1 MTKASDETFTL
12 TGTFLALI
20 LIGFFARLSYSMART
35 PVLALFAK
43 ALGASSTMIGLVVG
57 MSTVTGIFFKAPAG
71 TLSDV
76 YGRRAALMAAVM
88 VFGLMPFTYILVH
101 DYRLLIVIRFFHGFA
116 TAIYGPVAMAVIIDV
131 AGDRKGQLI
140 ATYSSISILGGLI
153 AAPLGGGLLYMLGGA
168 DPSPQVF
175 HLVYLAVGCIGCVSL
190 LLVLTLWRR
199 LPSRPSPEPPTL
211 GEVMGKFRD
220 DVVAVVTD
228 VQVLLTSAMEGVQN
242 LTVGA
247 LEAFLPVYIT
257 VTAGLTS
264 FHAGVLWG
272 VQLVVLVLVRPVM
285 GRVSD
290 IRGRKPL
297 VTAGM
302 VLCVVSFI
310 LYPATTSFIAL
321 CGLTL
326 LFGMGEAM
334 VTSSTAAMVAEL
346 SKARGHGTS
355 MGVFGSLWDIGHA
368 AGPITTGFLLSHLGY
383 LPAFGVISAVLLI
396 ATVAFQL
403 FVRESR
409 RIGVRTG

>member
-1 MTKASDETFTL
+1 VIESMGDARDRFSL
-12 TGTFLALI
+12 NGTFLALI

-35 PVLALFAK
+35 PVLALFAR
-43 ALGASSTMIGLVVG
+43 ALGASSTAIGLVVG

-76 YGRRAALMAAVM
+76 YGRRAALLASVL
-88 VFGLMPFTYILVH
+88 VFGLMPFSYLLVH
-101 DYRLLIVIRFFHGFA
+101 DYRLLVVIRFFHGFA
-116 TAIYGPVAMAVIIDV
+116 TAIYGPVAMAVIIDI

-153 AAPLGGGLLYMLGGA
+153 AAPLGGGLLQLLGGA
-168 DPSPQVF
+168 DPSPHVF
-175 HLVYLAVGCIGCVSL
+175 RMVYLVVGCIGSVSL
-190 LLVLTLWRR
+190 LLVLALWRR

-257 VTAGLTS
+257 VTAGLSS

-272 VQLVVLVLVRPVM
+272 IQLVVLVLIRPVM

-290 IRGRKPL
+290 VRGRKPL
-297 VTAGM
+297 ITAGM
-302 VLCVVSFI
+302 LLCVVSFI

-326 LFGMGEAM
+326 VFGLGEAM
-334 VTSSTAAMVAEL
+334 VTSSTAAMVAEM

-368 AGPITTGFLLSHLGY
+368 AGPIATGFLLSRLGY
-383 LPAFGVISAVLLI
+383 LPAFGIISAVLLV
-396 ATVAFQL
+396 ATIAFQIV
-403 FVRESR
+403 VREPR
-409 RIGVRTG
+409 RLKG

>member
-1 MTKASDETFTL
+1 MIESMGDARDRFSL
-12 TGTFLALI
+12 NGTFLALI

-35 PVLALFAK
+35 PVLALFAR
-43 ALGASSTMIGLVVG
+43 ALGASSTAIGLVVG

-76 YGRRAALMAAVM
+76 YGRRAALLASVL
-88 VFGLMPFTYILVH
+88 VFGLMPFSYLLVH
-101 DYRLLIVIRFFHGFA
+101 DYRLLVVIRFFHGFA
-116 TAIYGPVAMAVIIDV
+116 TAIYGPVAMAVIIDI

-153 AAPLGGGLLYMLGGA
+153 AAPLGGGLLQLLGGA
-168 DPSPQVF
+168 DPSPHVF
-175 HLVYLAVGCIGCVSL
+175 RMVYLVVGCIGSVSL
-190 LLVLTLWRR
+190 LLVLALWRR

-257 VTAGLTS
+257 VTAGLSS

-272 VQLVVLVLVRPVM
+272 IQLVVLVLIRPVM

-290 IRGRKPL
+290 VHGRKPL
-297 VTAGM
+297 ITAGM
-302 VLCVVSFI
+302 LLCVVSFI

-326 LFGMGEAM
+326 VFGLGEAM
-334 VTSSTAAMVAEL
+334 VTSSTAAMVAEM

-368 AGPITTGFLLSHLGY
+368 AGPIATGFLLSRLGY
-383 LPAFGVISAVLLI
+383 LPAFGIISAVLLV
-396 ATVAFQL
+396 ATIAFQIV
-403 FVRESR
+403 VREPRRSR
-409 RIGVRTG
+409 G